1 MRTILIESRK
11 AKGLTQQQ
19 VASAIGIAIRTYQ
32 HIENGTRGGL
42 VATWIALEDLLGI
55 SLRELRK
62 NFDADTGIEIKQER
76 IMPTLPPPSTGPPNF
91 Q

>member
-19 VASAIGIAIRTYQ
+19 VASAVGIAIRTYQ
-32 HIENGTRGGL
+32 YFENGTTGGL
-42 VATWIALEDLLGI
+42 CSIWIDLEDLLGVPVK
-55 SLRELRK
+55 ELRK
-62 NFDADTGIEIKQER
+62 NFDADTGIEITQER